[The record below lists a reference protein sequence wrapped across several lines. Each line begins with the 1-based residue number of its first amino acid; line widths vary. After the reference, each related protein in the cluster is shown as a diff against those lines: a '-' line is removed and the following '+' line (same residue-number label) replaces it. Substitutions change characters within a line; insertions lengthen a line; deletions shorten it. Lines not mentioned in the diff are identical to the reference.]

1 MKKVVFAIVLL
12 ASGCASEIMEGYVGQ
27 DITEVMIDYGPPSAV
42 LDLPDGRVAF
52 QWEQDYSYT
61 SPTTT
66 NVVGSS
72 YGYGSGYG
80 YGYGNYSA
88 TATTYGG
95 DTTTWSCLYTFFAKP
110 NPQGSHTVIGF
121 KKPDLFCE

>member
-1 MKKVVFAIVLL
+1 MKNALWALAIL
-12 ASGCASEIMEGYVGQ
+12 ASGCASTIMEGYVGQ
-27 DITEVMIDYGPPSAV
+27 DITEVMIYYGPPSAV
-42 LDLPDGRVAF
+42 IELPDGRVAF

-72 YGYGSGYG
+72 YGYGSY
-80 YGYGNYSA
+80 NT

-95 DTTTWSCLYTFFAKP
+95 DTTSWSCLYTFFAKP

-121 KKPDLFCE
+121 KDPDFFCE